1 MQASMEVIW
10 FRPVCRTIALFPMV
24 LGGGVAMTGTA
35 GFQVLFAVDVGQVST
50 TLTDTASS

>member
-1 MQASMEVIW
+1 MEVIW